1 MVAIE
6 VPEGYPWV
14 ILVCVVTAVH
24 CMTQVRPVVGVG
36 QLCHRNRCS
45 LLFGLDCEMRLLARM
60 QGLAVFHLRG
70 QVFTKELLL
79 DKFPELKGLPFP
91 EVRALCL
98 IMNCPF
104 DGLLRQ
110 NGYPDIGYGRFSDAL
125 SMDNWLKYESARVFP
140 RTGCN
145 QPLALVLSLG
155 SATISARTS
164 STWR

>member
-1 MVAIE
+1 
-6 VPEGYPWV
+6 
-14 ILVCVVTAVH
+14 
-24 CMTQVRPVVGVG
+24 
-36 QLCHRNRCS
+36 
-45 LLFGLDCEMRLLARM
+45 MRLLARL

-91 EVRALCL
+91 EVRTLCL

-125 SMDNWLKYESARVFP
+125 SMDNWLK
-140 RTGCN
+140 
-145 QPLALVLSLG
+145 
-155 SATISARTS
+155 
-164 STWR
+164 